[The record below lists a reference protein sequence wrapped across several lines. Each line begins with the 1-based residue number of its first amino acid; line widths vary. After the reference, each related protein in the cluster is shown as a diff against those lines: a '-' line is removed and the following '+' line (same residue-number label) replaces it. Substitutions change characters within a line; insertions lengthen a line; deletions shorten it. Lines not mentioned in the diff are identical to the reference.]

1 MRNASNI
8 FMKICLVLALTAGG
22 WELAYS
28 QDTKAQEDRK
38 ARLEKEIAIIDQQLK
53 ANAKESSHA
62 LSNLSLI
69 QKKVSSRKELLE
81 ESNQKINS
89 FDASIKQK
97 EEEIAVTQA
106 RLDTLSLYNG
116 KLVRSAY
123 KNRNAKI
130 WYMYILASDDL
141 GQAFRR
147 YGYLRDLSK
156 QLSLQAEKYK
166 DTKAQLE
173 KETEDL
179 NKLKADAEVVRA
191 QHAAAVKQLQSE
203 ENDSREVVNQ
213 LQRNKRKYQN
223 QLSQKRREVEAL
235 NREIAR
241 IIREAMASEE
251 KPTGKAPSGS
261 TAKKPS
267 QPIDYKLSGA
277 FQNNRGKLPWPADGP
292 VVDHFGQ
299 HYHPV
304 YSNVKLPFNNGVS
317 IALQPGTEVKA
328 VYEGVVKQI
337 IVMPGY
343 NKCVLV
349 QHGKYFTFYCKLGTV
364 YVKSGDKVKTSQAIG
379 TVDTIGG
386 DTQLHFQIWEGRNP
400 QNPETWL
407 RPQ

>member
-1 MRNASNI
+1 MRTAGNI
-8 FMKICLVLALTAGG
+8 FIKICLVLALAAFGG
-22 WELAYS
+22 NLAYS

-69 QKKVSSRKELLE
+69 RKKVSSRKELLE
-81 ESNQKINS
+81 ESNHKINS
-89 FDASIKQK
+89 YEVHINLK
-97 EEEIAVTQA
+97 EKEIAATQA
-106 RLDTLSLYNG
+106 RLDTLSLYNC

-130 WYMYILASDDL
+130 WYMYILASNDL

-147 YGYLRDLSK
+147 YGYLRDLSQ
-156 QLSLQAEKYK
+156 QLNLQAEKYK
-166 DTKAQLE
+166 DAKAQLE
-173 KETEDL
+173 KETEEL
-179 NKLKADAEVVRA
+179 NMLKAEAEVVRA
-191 QHAAAVKQLQSE
+191 KHATEVKQLQSE
-203 ENDSREVVNQ
+203 ENDSREIVNQ
-213 LQRNKRKYQN
+213 LNRNKKKYQK

-235 NREIAR
+235 NREIER
-241 IIREAMASEE
+241 IIREAMAPEE
-251 KPTGKAPSGS
+251 KSSGKTSAGRG
-261 TAKKPS
+261 KKTS

-277 FQNNRGKLPWPADGP
+277 FQNNKGKLPWPADGP

-304 YSNVKLPFNNGVS
+304 YSNVKLPFNNGIS

-349 QHGKYFTFYCKLGTV
+349 QHGKYFTFYCKLGAV

-379 TVDTIGG
+379 TVDTISG
-386 DTQLHFQIWEGRNP
+386 DTQLHFQIWESRNP

>member
-1 MRNASNI
+1 
-8 FMKICLVLALTAGG
+8 MK
-22 WELAYS
+22 
-28 QDTKAQEDRK
+28 
-38 ARLEKEIAIIDQQLK
+38 EKEIA
-53 ANAKESSHA
+53 A
-62 LSNLSLI
+62 
-69 QKKVSSRKELLE
+69 
-81 ESNQKINS
+81 
-89 FDASIKQK
+89 
-97 EEEIAVTQA
+97 TQA

-156 QLSLQAEKYK
+156 QLNLQAEKYK
-166 DTKAQLE
+166 DAKAQLE
-173 KETEDL
+173 KETEEL
-179 NKLKADAEVVRA
+179 NMLKAEAEVVRA
-191 QHAAAVKQLQSE
+191 QHAAEVKQLQGE

-213 LQRNKRKYQN
+213 LNRDKKKYQK

-235 NREIAR
+235 NREIER
-241 IIREAMASEE
+241 IIREAMATEE
-251 KPTGKAPSGS
+251 KSSGKTSASG
-261 TAKKPS
+261 KKPS

-277 FQNNRGKLPWPADGP
+277 FQNNKGKLPWPADGP

-349 QHGKYFTFYCKLGTV
+349 QHGKYFSFYCKLGTV